1 MSARFVPVFIDTL
14 TDSQTTKR
22 FGESF
27 GSYPVLRVHN
37 LQGRD
42 IAGRINTNLSAG
54 IVPAAEV
61 VEQMARGLKAFEAE
75 KPK

>member
-1 MSARFVPVFIDTL
+1 MSTRFVPVFIDTL
-14 TDSQTTKR
+14 TDSRTTKR

-37 LQGRD
+37 LQGKD

-61 VEQMARGLKAFEAE
+61 VEQMERGLNALKA
-75 KPK
+75 K